1 MNENERSQEQMPDF
15 EEPKDEE
22 EAASTESSL
31 GHTESEEHRAQP
43 AYEQLHSLTQFQS
56 QPSAQPQSHAMQC
69 QESTQSVPPPE
80 FQPTQQVC
88 QEPQSAQQE
97 AQEMRQPQQARYPQ
111 YSAQYQGQP
120 YSESFGTSGNQP
132 YLYQPYT
139 TPSNQSSTQLGQYQ
153 QPQVQ
158 QPAYQYQR
166 VQQPQQSVAQPST
179 YGQQPSLQTPTAQ
192 PQYLQSQQSQPQSTQ
207 QPQYAQSLYASSQQ
221 SQPQYAQMQQPQ
233 AQYGQQYVQL
243 QPSPQAQSQY
253 TQPQYVQLQ
262 QAQPRSQCMQP
273 VQQPAIPAPNTA
285 WCHMDPA
292 PQAALTAWLA
302 KARKQFSAV
311 GFALVFVVG
320 VWYFLTTLIRL
331 AISGLGVSKNLP
343 MWADLLLGNGPLYV
357 AAIPL
362 SLLIFRKLP
371 RVKRKTSTMS
381 VRMFVTVMLASFP
394 ISVIGGWIG
403 NLLSALLS
411 NNQANNGIAELVKGL
426 DPFSLFLFTVVI
438 APIFEEW
445 LFRRLLIDHV
455 QQYGEK
461 TAILVS
467 AVAFGLFHG
476 NLFQFF
482 YAFGF
487 GLLLAYVYVRTGKL
501 RYTIAMHTTFN
512 FLNGFVGQMVL
523 LPMSKSTLNAV
534 DGGTSADIYKVLS
547 SGHGM
552 ELVPYVIFVLFT
564 WVCLIAGIV
573 VIIINRKKLVFHTAP
588 EELPQG
594 TRVKTVLG
602 NPGIIIYIVLSIM
615 LMIAALFN

>member
-1 MNENERSQEQMPDF
+1 MNENERSQEQMSDSG
-15 EEPKDEE
+15 EPKHEE
-22 EAASTESSL
+22 GAPIEDPSF
-31 GHTESEEHRAQP
+31 GHTEAEEHRAQP
-43 AYEQLHSLTQFQS
+43 AYEQLHSLTQP
-56 QPSAQPQSHAMQC
+56 QPYAVQY
-69 QESTQSVPPPE
+69 QE
-80 FQPTQQVC
+80 PTQPVQQVG
-88 QEPQSAQQE
+88 QSMQ
-97 AQEMRQPQQARYPQ
+97 QPQQARYSQ
-111 YSAQYQGQP
+111 YSAAYQGQP
-120 YSESFGTSGNQP
+120 YSESFGTSGSQQSQYQP
-132 YLYQPYT
+132 SPYQPYA
-139 TPSNQSSTQLGQYQ
+139 TPSNQSAMQSGQYR

-158 QPAYQYQR
+158 QPAYQYQP
-166 VQQPQQSVAQPST
+166 VQQQP
-179 YGQQPSLQTPTAQ
+179 GLQTPMAQ
-192 PQYLQSQQSQPQSTQ
+192 SQYSQSQQSQPRSTQ
-207 QPQYAQSLYASSQQ
+207 QPQYMQSQYATSQQ

-233 AQYGQQYVQL
+233 AQYEQQYVQS
-243 QPSPQAQSQY
+243 QPSSQAQSQY
-253 TQPQYVQLQ
+253 IQAQCVQPQ
-262 QAQPRSQCMQP
+262 QALPQSRYMQP
-273 VQQPAIPAPNTA
+273 VVASASNA
-285 WCHMDPA
+285 GWCHTDPA
-292 PQAALTAWLA
+292 RQAALTAWLA

-311 GFALVFVVG
+311 GFALVLVVG

-501 RYTIAMHTTFN
+501 RYTIAMHMTFN
-512 FLNGFVGQMVL
+512 FLNGFVGQMAL

-534 DGGTSADIYKVLS
+534 DGGTSEDIYRVLS

-552 ELVPYVIFVLFT
+552 ELVPYLIFVLFSL
-564 WVCLIAGIV
+564 VCLIGGIV
-573 VIIINRKKLVFHTAP
+573 VIAINCKKLVFHTAP
-588 EELPQG
+588 EELPEG
-594 TRVKTVLG
+594 TRVRTVLG
-602 NPGIIIYIVLSIM
+602 NPGVIIYIVLSVI
-615 LMIAALFN
+615 LMVAALFN